1 MITAQTFFDDD
12 RLPGCKLFRARLL
25 AGNGSPGGAGATFAS
40 LDGKTDW
47 QLVHGGRAE
56 VGAAGGIDREDE
68 SVPGTVTRLLSL
80 VGRWASPDRSRAS
93 AQRGRLD
100 ASLASSSLIS
110 HPISSSAAV
119 ASVAGAGRD
128 NVRSRQRALQA
139 LGLLK
144 GPASAAELEMGFGMK
159 QRGPA
164 SLAALSRGLSLSSSL
179 SVSEHSPL
187 RVPVAVPREPR
198 PFPPTP
204 FASQNSR
211 KTPIHSISDLTA
223 LLIEIQDTREMTKV
237 CVTRARSKTAMLL
250 SVAGCED
257 GCVGGRE
264 GND

>member
-1 MITAQTFFDDD
+1 M
-12 RLPGCKLFRARLL
+12 
-25 AGNGSPGGAGATFAS
+25 
-40 LDGKTDW
+40 
-47 QLVHGGRAE
+47 
-56 VGAAGGIDREDE
+56 GAAGGIDREDE

-80 VGRWASPDRSRAS
+80 VGRWASPDGSRAG
-93 AQRGRLD
+93 AQWGRLD

-144 GPASAAELEMGFGMK
+144 GPARAAELEMGFGIK

-164 SLAALSRGLSLSSSL
+164 SLAELSRGLSLSSSL

-198 PFPPTP
+198 PFPP
-204 FASQNSR
+204 NSFCL
-211 KTPIHSISDLTA
+211 SELT
-223 LLIEIQDTREMTKV
+223 QDTHTLNIRPDRLADRDSRHARDDKGV
-237 CVTRARSKTAMLL
+237 CDARPFKDCHASLCGW
-250 SVAGCED
+250 V
-257 GCVGGRE
+257 
-264 GND
+264 

>member
-1 MITAQTFFDDD
+1 M
-12 RLPGCKLFRARLL
+12 
-25 AGNGSPGGAGATFAS
+25 
-40 LDGKTDW
+40 
-47 QLVHGGRAE
+47 
-56 VGAAGGIDREDE
+56 
-68 SVPGTVTRLLSL
+68 
-80 VGRWASPDRSRAS
+80 
-93 AQRGRLD
+93 
-100 ASLASSSLIS
+100 
-110 HPISSSAAV
+110 
-119 ASVAGAGRD
+119 AGAGRD

-144 GPASAAELEMGFGMK
+144 GPARAAELEMGFGIK

-164 SLAALSRGLSLSSSL
+164 SLAELSRGLSLSSSL

-223 LLIEIQDTREMTKV
+223 LLIEIQDTREITKV

>member
-144 GPASAAELEMGFGMK
+144 GPARAAELEMGFGIK

-164 SLAALSRGLSLSSSL
+164 SLAELSRGLSLSLRPSL
-179 SVSEHSPL
+179 SLNALPCVCLWLFPESPALSPQLLLPL
-187 RVPVAVPREPR
+187 R
-198 PFPPTP
+198 T
-204 FASQNSR
+204 
-211 KTPIHSISDLTA
+211 H
-223 LLIEIQDTREMTKV
+223 
-237 CVTRARSKTAMLL
+237 ARHPYTQYQT
-250 SVAGCED
+250 
-257 GCVGGRE
+257 
-264 GND
+264 